1 MPTTIVAVRGGGRL
15 VAFQSQMACFG
26 VPVENTE
33 ILNKILKTAENTEIL
48 KFFGPKIQNQTEKLK
63 YHSFLKVKY
72 S

>member
-1 MPTTIVAVRGGGRL
+1 MGTCGGPRL
-15 VAFQSQMACFG
+15 VAFQSKMDCFG

-48 KFFGPKIQNQTEKLK
+48 KFFWPKIRNQTEKLK

-72 S
+72 C